1 MCAGRMMTFRAV
13 CKPAL
18 IAITGVTILLSGCSA
33 GASQSEVAQAQKVAA
48 DAQAQ
53 KDAIKQQQDTQ
64 ASLAAQV
71 KQLKD
76 QAAQAAAAQA
86 AAAAAAAKAATAQV
100 AAAQAAA
107 AKVAAQAQMT
117 SCDANVSA
125 GANTTC
131 AFAINVESTYYQSG
145 GGYSTFDVYSP
156 VTGLSYTM
164 TCTPGVPTVCRGGNN
179 AVVYIR

>member
-76 QAAQAAAAQA
+76 QAAQAAAAQ
-86 AAAAAAAKAATAQV
+86 AAAAAAKAATAQV

>member
-86 AAAAAAAKAATAQV
+86 AAAAAKAATAQV

-164 TCTPGVPTVCRGGNN
+164 TCTPGIPTVCRGGNN

>member
-1 MCAGRMMTFRAV
+1 MMTFRAV

-76 QAAQAAAAQA
+76 QAAQAAAAQ
-86 AAAAAAAKAATAQV
+86 AAAAAAKAATAQV